1 MKGKKSKSAEEMQNK
16 KQAQKVAATE
26 EGFGQ
31 KGRGWGQRPWGLSY
45 DSQNGGGPE
54 NWALGMCGN
63 AKL

>member
-1 MKGKKSKSAEEMQNK
+1 MQNK
-16 KQAQKVAATE
+16 KQAQKVAATK
-26 EGFGQ
+26 EGFGV

>member
-31 KGRGWGQRPWGLSY
+31 KGRG
-45 DSQNGGGPE
+45 
-54 NWALGMCGN
+54 
-63 AKL
+63 